1 MSRPVNADDIVI
13 EKENEQ
19 SESAPDLTD
28 VVIYLFIIIYLNTV
42 IKNQFEEL
50 TEKLQT
56 EQSQNSEYLQK
67 KVNENIGK
75 KLKSEGNKIQFEFNE
90 GLKEKVLKLEKIM
103 KSKGDHKSL
112 LLISEIIHDIDTRN
126 KHIGI
131 ADSSPAGWKTVNE
144 YKASDIA
151 DDSED
156 EKKIRSAENRAL
168 RSVKQFRLKYRP
180 RPYQSVPNRGY
191 VSAAAGS
198 AAQTPALVSASQP
211 FLAYPKQAYFHG
223 RQRTPQP
230 TDVCFGCFKYG
241 HWKNV
246 SRWKQLPDNTATE
259 VKF

>member
-1 MSRPVNADDIVI
+1 MSQPINANDIGI

-90 GLKEKVLKLEKIM
+90 GLKEKVLKLEKIV

-126 KHIGI
+126 KHIRI
-131 ADSSPAGWKTVNE
+131 ADSSPAG
-144 YKASDIA
+144 
-151 DDSED
+151 
-156 EKKIRSAENRAL
+156 
-168 RSVKQFRLKYRP
+168 
-180 RPYQSVPNRGY
+180 
-191 VSAAAGS
+191 
-198 AAQTPALVSASQP
+198 
-211 FLAYPKQAYFHG
+211 
-223 RQRTPQP
+223 
-230 TDVCFGCFKYG
+230 
-241 HWKNV
+241 
-246 SRWKQLPDNTATE
+246 
-259 VKF
+259 

>member
-28 VVIYLFIIIYLNTV
+28 VVNLFTTV

-67 KVNENIGK
+67 KVKENIGN
-75 KLKSEGNKIQFEFNE
+75 KLKSEGNKIQFKFSE
-90 GLKEKVLKLEKIM
+90 GLKEKVLKLEKIV

-126 KHIGI
+126 KHIRI

-198 AAQTPALVSASQP
+198 AAQLAAQTPALVSASQP
-211 FLAYPKQAYFHG
+211 FLAYPKQAYFRG

-241 HWKNV
+241 HWKN
-246 SRWKQLPDNTATE
+246 KCPAGNNFQTTE
-259 VKF
+259 QQK

>member
-28 VVIYLFIIIYLNTV
+28 VVNLFTTV

-67 KVNENIGK
+67 KVKENIGN

-90 GLKEKVLKLEKIM
+90 GLKEKVLKLEKIV

-126 KHIGI
+126 KHIRI

-198 AAQTPALVSASQP
+198 AAQLAAQTPALVSASQP
-211 FLAYPKQAYFHG
+211 FLAYPKQAYFRG